1 MNVGVGLPTS
11 LADTSP
17 DLLIEWAQS
26 AERGPFTSLGVVDR
40 MRYPCFEPMTTLALA
55 ASVTERIDLVTM
67 VVIAPLR
74 NAATLAK
81 EAATIDAISGG
92 RFTLG
97 VAVGARDE
105 DYDALGVSPRDRGDR
120 LEDQLYDMR
129 SVWERPDT
137 SPLIP
142 RKAPRLLVGGA
153 SDVTFLRSARFADGY
168 VHGGGPPRTFERA
181 ASRARTAWREWGRTG
196 EPALWAQ
203 GYFALGDDD
212 VVRRGHEYML
222 DYYEFTGPFAERIA
236 EGLLT
241 TPQAVAQFVRGYAE
255 AGCRELVLL
264 PAVSDLEQLDRL
276 AEVLAG
282 VAA

>member
-11 LADTSP
+11 LSDASP
-17 DLLIEWAQS
+17 ELVIEWAK
-26 AERGPFTSLGVVDR
+26 AADRGPFTSLGVVDR
-40 MRYPCFEPMTTLALA
+40 MRYTCLEPMTTLALA
-55 ASVTERIDLVTM
+55 ASVTERVGLVTM

-74 NAATLAK
+74 NAATLGK
-81 EAATIDAISGG
+81 EAATIDAISNG

-105 DYDALGVSPRDRGDR
+105 DYEALGVSPRNRGDH

-129 SVWERPDT
+129 TVWERPDA
-137 SPLIP
+137 SHFMP
-142 RKAPRLLVGGA
+142 RVAPRLLVGGA

-203 GYFALGDDD
+203 GYFALGGAD
-212 VVRRGHEYML
+212 VERRGRDYML
-222 DYYEFTGPFAERIA
+222 DYYSFTGPFAERIA

-255 AGCRELVLL
+255 AGCQELVLL
-264 PAVSDLEQLDRL
+264 PAVSDPDQLDRL
-276 AEVLAG
+276 TDVLAG
-282 VAA
+282 VSA